1 MSICK
6 LGCKLKAG
14 YDVNVCFEIT
24 ESSEMEIYR
33 HPLGV
38 GCMGIRLSK
47 FSSSS
52 SGSPEAMKRPSPE
65 FWPNVGVFQN

>member
-6 LGCKLKAG
+6 LDCKLKAG
-14 YDVNVCFEIT
+14 YDVKGCFEIT

-38 GCMGIRLSK
+38 GCMGIRLS
-47 FSSSS
+47 
-52 SGSPEAMKRPSPE
+52 
-65 FWPNVGVFQN
+65 NFQALLQALRKL